1 MKKILYVT
9 TVSRTI
15 NAFLMPHIEMLLRE
29 GYKVDCACFTDKPID
44 RRILSRGVK
53 VYDVPFSRN
62 PFGIGNYKAYRRLID
77 LQRVNGYDII
87 HVHTPIASIYGRLL
101 KLTFPRLKTI
111 YTAHGYHF
119 FKGASK
125 LAWLIYYPIEKI
137 MARYTDVTININ
149 REDYEITKKRLKPG
163 KCYLVGGVGL
173 DLEDYKKTSDVKKVV
188 KKYELGFEEED
199 FIVIMI
205 AELNENKNQIQ
216 LIKALELLKD
226 DYPNIKAISVGDG
239 IKLQELKNE
248 SEKRG
253 IDKNIKF
260 LGFREDINDLINIS
274 DIGVLFSYR
283 EGLPR
288 NIMELMANGRKVI
301 ASNTRGCKDI
311 VWNEN
316 IGTLVNVGD
325 YKETAKAIKN
335 YFLENNKKF
344 QVPDEINDYDV
355 ENIVE
360 KLKVIYDSIGLENKE
375 NITRNFVELN
385 RGI

>member
-1 MKKILYVT
+1 MRKVLYIT

-15 NAFLMPHIEMLLRE
+15 NAFLIPHIEMLISK
-29 GYKVDCACFTDKPID
+29 GYKVECACFIDKPID
-44 RRILSRGVK
+44 RRILSKGVK
-53 VYDVPFSRN
+53 VYEVPFSRN
-62 PFGIGNYKAYRRLID
+62 PFALSNYKAYRRLLD
-77 LQRVNGYDII
+77 LQRINGYDII

-101 KLTFPRLKTI
+101 KLTFPNIKTI

-119 FKGASK
+119 FNGASK

-149 REDYEITKKRLKPG
+149 REDYEITKKMLKPG
-163 KCYLVGGVGL
+163 KCYLVGGVGVN
-173 DLEDYKKTSDVKKVV
+173 LEEYKKTTDVERVV
-188 KKYELGFEEED
+188 KKCELGFDEED

-205 AELNENKNQIQ
+205 AELNENKNVIQ

-226 DYPNIKAISVGDG
+226 DYPKIKAISVGEG
-239 IKLQELKNE
+239 TKLEELK
-248 SEKRG
+248 SEAENRG

-274 DIGVLFSYR
+274 DIGILLSYR

-288 NIMELMANGRKVI
+288 SLMEIIANGRKVI
-301 ASNTRGCKDI
+301 ATNIRGCKDI

-316 IGTLVNVGD
+316 IGTLVNIGD
-325 YKETAKAIKN
+325 YKETARSIKN
-335 YFLENNKKF
+335 YFLENNKNF
-344 QVPDEINDYDV
+344 QVPDEIKDYEV
-355 ENIVE
+355 ENIVK
-360 KLKVIYDSIGLENKE
+360 KLNGIYEELECDDNE
-375 NITRNFVELN
+375 NIARNLVAFN